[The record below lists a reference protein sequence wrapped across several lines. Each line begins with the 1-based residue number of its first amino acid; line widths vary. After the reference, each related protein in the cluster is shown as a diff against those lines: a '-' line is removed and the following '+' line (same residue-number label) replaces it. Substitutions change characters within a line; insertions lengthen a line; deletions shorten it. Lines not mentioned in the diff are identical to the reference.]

1 MLPPL
6 SSDIERYMD
15 LLSARQRVA
24 ASNIANSGTP
34 GYKTRD
40 IDFQSEFHSAIQGG
54 DPAIVEVPGMKARN
68 DGNNVNLDRE
78 SRMLVETAI
87 RFNAASTLWKQQARM
102 VRMAID
108 ESRNG

>member
-1 MLPPL
+1 MLLTPL

-24 ASNIANSGTP
+24 VSNIANSGTP

-40 IDFQSEFHSAIQGG
+40 IDFQSEFRSAVGG
-54 DPAIVEVPGMKARN
+54 EPAVVEVPGMKARN

-78 SRMLVETAI
+78 SRMLAETAI
-87 RFNAASTLWKQQARM
+87 RFNAASSLWKQQARL

-108 ESRNG
+108 EGKNG

>member
-1 MLPPL
+1 MLSSL

-15 LLSARQRVA
+15 LLSARQRVV
-24 ASNIANSGTP
+24 ASNIANAGTP

-40 IDFQSEFHSAIQGG
+40 IDFQAEFQSAL
-54 DPAIVEVPGMKARN
+54 DREPAVVTVGGMKARN

-78 SRMLVETAI
+78 SRLLAETAI
-87 RFNAASTLWKQQARM
+87 RFNAASGLWKQQARQ
-102 VRMAID
+102 VRMAIQ